1 MSSKPLLPDVKS
13 LSAMQRSK
21 RLTKLAFQTT
31 FRTPQSN
38 YSARYQVFPG
48 SLRTG
53 AGVLLASLLV
63 LCAML
68 VLDGPII
75 QAARAFYSE
84 NPMVAAA
91 FQFITFFGSSAWIL
105 IISGVIGLLL
115 SFFDWSKF
123 GRGRRRSF
131 LSLYEN
137 ANFIFFTVALSGIAA
152 SLIKNTIGRARPK
165 HLDQL
170 GPFHFDFGAFDPSF
184 ASFPSGHSTTFGC
197 LCMGVALLWP
207 RLWPAWLV
215 VAIIGGVSRT
225 MVLAHYP
232 TDVIVGLLFGAG
244 FALFAARY
252 LALRN
257 VMFVFD
263 GDKLIP
269 QRAK

>member
-1 MSSKPLLPDVKS
+1 
-13 LSAMQRSK
+13 
-21 RLTKLAFQTT
+21 
-31 FRTPQSN
+31 
-38 YSARYQVFPG
+38 
-48 SLRTG
+48 
-53 AGVLLASLLV
+53 
-63 LCAML
+63 ML
-68 VLDGPII
+68 ILDGPIVH
-75 QAARAFYSE
+75 AARALLSE
-84 NPMVAAA
+84 NPMIAAT
-91 FQFITFFGSSAWIL
+91 FQFVTYFGTSAWIL

-123 GRGRRRSF
+123 GRAGRRSF
-131 LSLYEN
+131 LTLYEN
-137 ANFIFFTVALSGIAA
+137 ANFIFFTVALSGILA

-170 GPFHFDFGAFDPSF
+170 GPFHFDFAAFNSSF

-197 LCMGVALLWP
+197 LCMAMVLLWP
-207 RLWPAWLV
+207 RYWPIWLV
-215 VAIIGGVSRT
+215 AAIIGGMSRT

-244 FALFAARY
+244 FALFTARF

-269 QRAK
+269 QRTK